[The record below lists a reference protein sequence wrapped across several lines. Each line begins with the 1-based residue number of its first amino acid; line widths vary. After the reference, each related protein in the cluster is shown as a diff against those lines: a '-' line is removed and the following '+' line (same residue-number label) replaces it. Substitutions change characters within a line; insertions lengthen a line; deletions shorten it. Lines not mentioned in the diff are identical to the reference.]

1 MSKRSFFTLLTIAL
15 IGSYGFANDWAKRI
29 ERINTYTKGY
39 DPYVRIFSYNPS
51 TNTLTWVTRDGD
63 ITCSAVLTD
72 IDVVAEPG
80 NSSSYVTFNCKNKNS
95 KCIYCNY
102 DGPKVS
108 TTSISVNSAEY
119 ARKIADEIN
128 GLSLPE
134 APASVSQLSANE
146 STKPQS
152 RSTETTSWMRI
163 INEVNE
169 LTKSYDPYTR
179 NFTYEPTTKKLTWI
193 TGDKDITCSA
203 YLDQISIT
211 ATTGSVSFQCNTD
224 AKCIYCNYT
233 GDVNITSITI
243 NKEEIAKIIAEK
255 LQSLNGIS
263 SSGTANNFDSDLSTV
278 NNLCVKYDPYIR
290 NFTFNPLNKTL
301 KWVNK
306 AGDITCEAVITDVT
320 VTVVEN
326 TKDFSV
332 MFTCINA
339 DSKCISCTYGGNT
352 QRSSITVNDK
362 SAAYTIAGILSGLK
376 RKL

>member
-1 MSKRSFFTLLTIAL
+1 MSKRSLFTLLTIAL
-15 IGSYGFANDWAKRI
+15 IGNYGFANDWAKRI

-51 TNTLTWVTRDGD
+51 TNTLTWVTSDGD

-72 IDVVAEPG
+72 IDVIADPG
-80 NSSSYVTFNCKNKNS
+80 NSSSYVTFTCKNKNS

-119 ARKIADEIN
+119 ARKIAEEIN

-134 APASVSQLSANE
+134 AALSVSPLSADE

-152 RSTETTSWMRI
+152 RTSENTSWISI

-179 NFTYEPTTKKLTWI
+179 NFTYEPSTKKLTWI

-203 YLDQISIT
+203 YLDQISIV
-211 ATTGSVSFQCNTD
+211 ANTGSVSFQCNTD

-255 LQSLNGIS
+255 LRSLTSTS
-263 SSGTANNFDSDLSTV
+263 SSGAANDINSDLSTV
-278 NNLCVKYDPYIR
+278 NNLCVKYDPYVR
-290 NFTFNPLNKTL
+290 QFTFNPLKKTL

-306 AGDITCEAVITDVT
+306 AGDITCEALITDVT

-332 MFTCINA
+332 MFTCINS

-362 SAAYTIAGILSGLK
+362 SAAYTIANILSGLK